1 MRFFSTLA
9 GLAVAA
15 ALFTGCSGD
24 SNAPDNS
31 HVGHYA
37 MVSVDG
43 DPLPITVEDSPG
55 FAVTLLSGDLV
66 LNANKTFV
74 QSLTLAFTVFGDTEP
89 PETLSC
95 DGRYQRR
102 GNTLTLTT
110 TASDNCEAGTVT
122 ATLSDNQVTVAA
134 EGSEIIF
141 RR

>member
-1 MRFFSTLA
+1 MRAKSAIA
-9 GLAVAA
+9 GLAAA
-15 ALFTGCSGD
+15 ALLLAGCGD

-43 DPLPITVEDSPG
+43 DPLPITVEDTPG
-55 FAVTLLSGDLV
+55 FAVTLFSGELV

-74 QSLTLAFTVFGDTEP
+74 QSVTVAFTVFGEPEP

-95 DGRYQRR
+95 GGRYERR
-102 GNTLTLTT
+102 GSTLTMTST
-110 TASDNCEAGTVT
+110 GNENCEAGTLT
-122 ATLSDNQVTVAA
+122 GTLSGNQVTVVA